1 MPPKRTWDAELY
13 EAHHSFVWQLAE
25 GLLTVLDP
33 KPGERILS
41 LGCGPGHLAYKIAER
56 GAQVVGLDSSPEMIG
71 SARQNYPQLSFVLED
86 AARMR
91 FDREFDAVFSNAA
104 LHWMLDA
111 SGVARAVAR
120 SLRMGGR
127 FVAEM
132 GGKGN
137 IRHIESAVERAA
149 RRYSGPNLP
158 EPRTFFPSLGEY
170 AGLLEESG
178 LEVRFAR
185 LFDRPTELEGAN
197 GMEVWVRQFK
207 GYYFE
212 GLPRAKREEAIREVI
227 EELRPILFREGKWTA
242 DYRRLQIVA
251 VKSADS
257 ESGKG

>member
-1 MPPKRTWDAELY
+1 MAAGNTWDTELY
-13 EAHHSFVWQLAE
+13 EARHNFVWQLGE
-25 GLLTVLDP
+25 GLLTILDP

-56 GAQVVGLDSSPEMIG
+56 GAQIVGVDSSPEMIG
-71 SARQNYPQLSFVLED
+71 SARQHYPGLTFVLED
-86 AARMR
+86 AAHMR
-91 FDREFDAVFSNAA
+91 YDREFDAVFSNAA

-111 SGVARAVAR
+111 AGVARAVAR

-132 GGKGN
+132 GGRGN
-137 IRHIESAVERAA
+137 IHHIETAVEKVA
-149 RRYSGPNLP
+149 RRYTGPNLP
-158 EPRTFFPSLGEY
+158 APRTFFPALGEY
-170 AGLLEESG
+170 AGLLEASG

-185 LFDRPTELEGAN
+185 LFDRPTELEGPN
-197 GMEVWVRQFK
+197 GMEDWVRQFK

-212 GLPRAKREEAIREVI
+212 SLPGAKRQEAIREVI
-227 EELRPILFREGKWTA
+227 EELRPLLFRENKWTA

-257 ESGKG
+257 ETGEG